1 MEPMTKTARRTPPP
15 PPPFNGNVRA
25 RVLEVRQRL
34 DVTQQEFATLLGLS
48 TVSVSR
54 WERDHTQPTEASE
67 ALLILLERA
76 LGRVSGPKVID
87 ALRDLHGKP
96 EAERLVALV
105 HLGD

>member
-1 MEPMTKTARRTPPP
+1 MTTKRRTPSPP
-15 PPPFNGNVRA
+15 PPPFNGNVRT
-25 RVLEVRQRL
+25 RVLEVRKRL

-54 WERDHTQPTEASE
+54 WERDHTQPTESSE

-76 LGRVSGPKVID
+76 LGRVTGTKVINT
-87 ALRDLHGKP
+87 LRDLHGKP